1 MRTVEFIENPN
12 LQRVILNT
20 GKKIGGNNITV
31 QELVRAAYTVEAI
44 LALDMNNTEVVIQ
57 RGGNEANSTLNT
69 NNTEVTI
76 QQGGNV
82 AVYDITQYRIPTT
95 LKWMTEVR
103 GVTRDGLAY
112 EPLLFH
118 FTSSKPDNVVLM
130 TPQEMFEFGIR
141 WFANYKSDPQYF
153 TLEIP
158 VDYTPLANVMD
169 RIVYNGRVKST
180 FNGILPIELNPQY
193 VELTERTFVY
203 CEDVIM
209 AMMAALTTYYS
220 TLVSK

>member
-20 GKKIGGNNITV
+20 GKKIGGNNITI

-57 RGGNEANSTLNT
+57 HGE
-69 NNTEVTI
+69 TEV
-76 QQGGNV
+76 
-82 AVYDITQYRIPTT
+82 AYDITQYRIPTT

-103 GVTRDGLAY
+103 GVTRDGLAF
-112 EPLLFH
+112 EPLLFQ
-118 FTSSKPDNVVLM
+118 FISSKPDNVVLM

-141 WFANYKSDPQYF
+141 WFANYKSDPEYF

-158 VDYTPLANVMD
+158 IGYTPLANVMD

-180 FNGILPIELNPQY
+180 FNGVLPIELNPQY

-203 CEDVIM
+203 CEDVVM
-209 AMMAALTTYYS
+209 AMMTALTTYYS
-220 TLVSK
+220 NLVSK